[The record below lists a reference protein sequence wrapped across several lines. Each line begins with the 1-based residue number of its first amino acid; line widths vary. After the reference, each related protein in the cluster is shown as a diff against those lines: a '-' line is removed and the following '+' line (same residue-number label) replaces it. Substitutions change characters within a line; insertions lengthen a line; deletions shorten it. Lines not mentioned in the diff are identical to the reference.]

1 MDSQPI
7 LDATILATLGATGG
21 YSNIVS
27 MSQSTNVLL
36 LSVVDVIRQRFYWE
50 TNFNPISDALYDA
63 ILNGLDD
70 VVREL
75 MANISVGSF
84 FWSVAFLTDPNLLV
98 PIGQTVLQS
107 DYVELTA
114 VVPATWLVGA
124 DIQLPNMV
132 GAGFI
137 TGMIVPDVGQ
147 LTGSNTHQLSV
158 AEMPSHNHSQNPH
171 AHTEISPLTTP
182 TGAGPVVA
190 GASLVVPTPIATGLT
205 SASNNPTGGDNAHN
219 NVQLS
224 LQVIPYLIA
233 R

>member
-7 LDATILATLGATGG
+7 LDATILATLGLTGG

-27 MSQSTNVLL
+27 MSQTTNVLL

-75 MANISVGSF
+75 MANLSVGSF
-84 FWSVAFLTDPNLLV
+84 FWSVAFLTDPNLLI
-98 PIGQTVLQS
+98 PLGQTVLQS
-107 DYVELTA
+107 DYVELTT
-114 VVPATWLVGA
+114 VVPPTWLVGA

-137 TGMIVPDVGQ
+137 AGMAVPDVGQ
-147 LTGSNTHQLSV
+147 ITGANTHQLSV

-171 AHTEISPLTTP
+171 AHTEISPLITP
-182 TGAGPVVA
+182 TGAGPVIA
-190 GASLVVPTPIATGLT
+190 GASLVVPTPVPTGIST
-205 SASNNPTGGDNAHN
+205 ASNNPSGGDGSHN